1 MLRCI
6 YLDPEIKKCLDHLRR
21 SGKKAVLALAKVE
34 KIIDRL
40 QSGGRIPNRVG
51 TMTRHGE
58 LRIKGVIKYD
68 LGGGYR
74 LITFK
79 QGRRLFLLFA
89 GTHDD
94 CHRWIENNRDLTIDQ
109 IMARCT
115 ILPVHEKGK
124 KTNRTQEAQRAP
136 EEADH
141 DPLGHVADGDLRQIF
156 HGLVNCGF

>member
-6 YLDPEIKKCLDHLRR
+6 YLDPEIKKCLDQLRR
-21 SGKKAVLALAKVE
+21 SGKKAFLAVTKVE

-40 QSGGRIPNRVG
+40 QSGSRIADRAG

-58 LRIKGVIKYD
+58 LRIKGLKKYD

-74 LITFK
+74 LVTFK
-79 QGRRLFLLFA
+79 QGHRLFLLFA

-109 IMARCT
+109 VIARCT

-124 KTNRTQEAQRAP
+124 KTNRTQEGQRAP
-136 EEADH
+136 EEANH
-141 DPLGHVADGDLRQIF
+141 DPLRPVADGDLRQIF
-156 HGLVNCGF
+156 HGLINCGF